1 MLQTLRRNPLAATL
15 VPAGIVV
22 GTSLICIGACTGVPC
37 VSTGVPYGL
46 WLEQCPATDLRL
58 QADLSARNMVRG
70 DWGYV
75 SVTPTAQWLDGDGPY
90 ANLQTAVVPRG
101 FDVDFSLLDGAGETV
116 AGIETRDIDWDHG
129 LNLEMKLPEVPDGD
143 YRLRAT
149 VDSGFETVEVDADL
163 RLYAPALVHLMT
175 DRPLYKPG
183 QEVLLRSAVLR
194 RTDSTPIGG
203 RPGTW
208 TIRAPDGTE
217 MLVEKV
223 PTDDW
228 GVSATTFPLDS
239 GATVGTWTAQYTTGD
254 DVDQVTFAVR
264 PFELPRFT
272 VELKP
277 DERWYGPNDD
287 ITVTGTARYTSGA
300 PVANSEVTIDLSR
313 VSGRWPMPLDWEEQR
328 TRQTDAEGRFELE
341 LGEVP
346 ADLIE
351 RAGISVSARVV
362 DEAGETAR
370 GGTTLQLSVDDIVVT
385 PVTEL
390 GDGLVADFNN
400 RAYLRVTRPDGSAVA
415 DAALTLTNPYDPS
428 QPEMEA
434 TTDADGVAALQV
446 DPGKPVTIVD
456 PPPPVRPRPL
466 EPDAPSISSAR
477 AYPGGRSLN
486 LAERRVLDRIHPA
499 ISACGRFAVGN
510 TPVEAG
516 LMVSSGGAVQ
526 DVVTGDGTLERCVA
540 TAMRRLSFGPGDVRM
555 YDLTW
560 TVPDSLQPSLRM
572 SFVDVHGQT
581 SPVESAF
588 RSAAIRARPCMP
600 RGTGQTGARVF
611 EGQWSIQKGGRS
623 PRINWNRGGATG
635 LSPGVLA
642 CVQRQLTAAQLDEP
656 AEGPGMGVVRIDLSV
671 PQPPGSTRPQATT
684 RTGFELAV
692 AATGPSD
699 EKLGDTRVRFS
710 TGDIPRLRL
719 RPTPAL
725 ARAGEPIAIEMLRG
739 PTFSGDLPKE
749 LKLEA
754 GNKEVAEADVDP
766 DTRTATFQ
774 VPDGVDGF
782 LQVRWGGA
790 KAVVFVQPDDA
801 LAVDL
806 STDQDVYRPG
816 DTARITVTTTAGES
830 PTAAAVSLAGV
841 DKTLGQLAPLL
852 GPDDWGRVTV
862 RATGTDAFG
871 QFGPRAL
878 QLGQIRGENAALAA
892 VLKVQ
897 NLPEDTAGDLRIAAN
912 GHVSPP
918 VTEVLTTN
926 FYRALEALVDRVR
939 TWEKEAPKDEQ
950 MTPETLSGFWTE
962 VLAGAEDPIVDAYG
976 RDLTLKTLPSDLLE
990 QTGPRQVVAD
1000 SRRLPED
1007 VTNWPA
1013 WVQENAP

>member
-1 MLQTLRRNPLAATL
+1 
-15 VPAGIVV
+15 
-22 GTSLICIGACTGVPC
+22 
-37 VSTGVPYGL
+37 
-46 WLEQCPATDLRL
+46 
-58 QADLSARNMVRG
+58 MVRG
-70 DWGYV
+70 DWGFV
-75 SVTPTAQWLDGDGPY
+75 SVTPTAQWLDDDGPY
-90 ANLQTAVVPRG
+90 ASQMSAVVPRG
-101 FDVDFSLLDGAGETV
+101 FSVDFALLNDAGEPV
-116 AGIETRDIDWDHG
+116 GGLETREVAWDRG
-129 LNLEMKLPEVPDGD
+129 LSLEMKLPEIPDGD
-143 YRLRAT
+143 YQLRAT
-149 VDSGFETVEVDADL
+149 VDSGFETVEVDAPL
-163 RLYAPALVHLMT
+163 PLYAPALVHLMT

-183 QEVLLRSAVLR
+183 QEVLLRAAVLR

-203 RPGTW
+203 RPGVW

-254 DVDQVTFAVR
+254 DVDMVTFAVR

-272 VELKP
+272 VELKS
-277 DERWYGPNDD
+277 DERWYGPDDD

-300 PVANSEVTIDLSR
+300 PVANSDVTIDLSR
-313 VSGRWPMPLDWEEQR
+313 SSGRWPMPLDWEEPR
-328 TRQTDAEGRFELE
+328 TLETDAEGRFELE

-351 RAGISVSARVV
+351 RASIAVAARVV

-400 RAYLRVTRPDGSAVA
+400 RAYLRATRPDGRAVA
-415 DAALTLTNPYDPS
+415 NAELTLTNPYDPS
-428 QPEMEA
+428 QPAMEA
-434 TTDADGVAALQV
+434 ATDEDGVAAIQI

-456 PPPPVRPRPL
+456 PPPPVRFRPL
-466 EPDAPSISSAR
+466 EPDEPSV
-477 AYPGGRSLN
+477 AYALVHPGRKVLG
-486 LAERRVLDRIHPA
+486 LAERRALDRLHPA
-499 ISACGRFAVGN
+499 IAACGRYAVGN
-510 TPVEAG
+510 TNVEVG
-516 LMVSSGGAVQ
+516 VMVSAAGIVQ
-526 DVVTGDGTLERCVA
+526 DVVADSGSLGRCVA
-540 TAMRRLSFGPGDVRM
+540 DATRRLALGPGEPRM
-555 YDLTW
+555 VDLTW
-560 TVPDSLQPSLRM
+560 TVPDSLQPSLGLT
-572 SFVDVHGQT
+572 FDGVHGAT

-588 RSAAIRARPCMP
+588 RTAAIRARPCMP
-600 RGTGQTGARVF
+600 RGAGENGARVF
-611 EGQWSIQKGGRS
+611 EGHWAIREGGS
-623 PRINWNRGGATG
+623 TPRVNWIRGGATG

-642 CVQRQLTAAQLDEP
+642 CVQGQLSAARLDEP
-656 AEGPGMGVVRIDLSV
+656 AEDDAMGVVRVDLSV
-671 PQPPGSTRPQATT
+671 PQPPGSVRPRATT

-692 AATGPSD
+692 AAKGPAD
-699 EKLGDTRVRFS
+699 EDLGDARVRFS
-710 TGDIPRLRL
+710 TGSIPNLRL

-725 ARAGEPIAIEMLRG
+725 AQAGEPIAIEMLRG
-739 PTFSGDLPKE
+739 PTFTGDLPEE
-749 LKLEA
+749 LVLEA
-754 GNKEVAEADVDP
+754 GNKKVAEADVDP
-766 DTRTATFQ
+766 NTRTATFD

-790 KAVVFVQPDDA
+790 KAVVFVQPKDA

-816 DTARITVTTTAGES
+816 DTAKLTVTTTAGES

-841 DKTLGQLAPLL
+841 DQTLGQLAPLL

-862 RATGTDAFG
+862 RATGEDAFG
-871 QFGPRAL
+871 EFGPRAL

-897 NLPEDTAGDLRIAAN
+897 TLPEDTAGDLRIGTN

-926 FYRALEALVDRVR
+926 FYRALEALVVRVR
-939 TWEKEAPKDEQ
+939 TWEKAAPESEQ
-950 MTPETLSGFWTE
+950 MTPETLAGFWDE
-962 VLAGAEDPIVDAYG
+962 VLKSADEPIVDAFG
-976 RDLTLKTLPSDLLE
+976 RPLTLQTLPADLLE

-1007 VTNWPA
+1007 VTNWSA